1 MIRAKPQPGRTLLAC
16 AFAAGMPCASVTAD
30 SIYGGD
36 YGLRR
41 FTERHGCG
49 YVLVVTSM
57 PNRLSVAANRP
68 REAREA
74 LGW

>member
-1 MIRAKPQPGRTLLAC
+1 MPEKVGFATKPQPGRALLAC

-41 FTERHGCG
+41 LTERHGCG
-49 YVLVVTSM
+49 YVLVVNSM

-68 REAREA
+68 REA
-74 LGW
+74 

>member
-1 MIRAKPQPGRTLLAC
+1 MCPARVP
-16 AFAAGMPCASVTAD
+16 FSAGMPCASVTAD